1 MNNIIIRPA
10 QPKDYEP
17 IEHIMQQVHMLHV
30 GWRPDVYQPRNPV
43 LPREV
48 FEEALTE
55 ENFLVAE
62 FDCKVVGLL
71 FYTLRHKG
79 EKSTLFVDS
88 MAVEETYRGKGIGHA
103 LFDYAKNL
111 AHTRN
116 YSAIELQVNGKNARA
131 REMYEKYGFT
141 ERSINMELKF

>member
-10 QPKDYEP
+10 KPGDYEQ

-55 ENFLVAE
+55 ETFLVAE
-62 FDCKVVGLL
+62 VDCKVVGLL
-71 FYTLRHKG
+71 FYTVRHKG

-88 MAVEETYRGKGIGHA
+88 MAVEEAYRGKGIGHA
-103 LFDYAKNL
+103 LFDYAKDL
-111 AHTRN
+111 ARALN
-116 YSAIELQVNGKNARA
+116 YNGIELQVNAKNIRA

-141 ERSINMELKF
+141 ERSINMELKL

>member
-1 MNNIIIRPA
+1 MNNIIIRLA

-55 ENFLVAE
+55 ETFLVAE
-62 FDCKVVGLL
+62 VSCNVVGLL
-71 FYTLRHKG
+71 FYTVRHRG
-79 EKSTLFVDS
+79 EKNTLFVDS
-88 MAVEETYRGKGIGHA
+88 LAVEEAYRGKGIGHK
-103 LFDYAKNL
+103 LFDYAKEL
-111 AHTRN
+111 ARTRH
-116 YSAIELQVNGKNARA
+116 YDGIELQVNAKNTRA

-141 ERSINMELKF
+141 ERSINMELKI